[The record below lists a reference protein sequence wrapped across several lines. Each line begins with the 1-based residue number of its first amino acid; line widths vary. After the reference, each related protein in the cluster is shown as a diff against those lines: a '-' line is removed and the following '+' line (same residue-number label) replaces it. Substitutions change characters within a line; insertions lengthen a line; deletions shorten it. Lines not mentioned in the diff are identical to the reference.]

1 MSTAQFR
8 TEADVMRNAA
18 NNVDDTNDSVNAEL
32 NRLQDV
38 AQSTRDYWSG
48 SAQASFDDLMVRFG
62 DAERRLGEALGD
74 IAECA
79 DELLECRISRDEMH
93 GCPLRVFAEHTANI
107 TDDLAGGRLVVA
119 VHIGQAG
126 KDSAFIIDRD
136 GEKGVS
142 ARFG

>member
-48 SAQASFDDLMVRFG
+48 SAQASFDDLMVRFD
-62 DAERRLGEALGD
+62 DAERRLSEALGD
-74 IAECA
+74 IASN
-79 DELLECRISRDEMH
+79 IRDNAGNFED
-93 GCPLRVFAEHTANI
+93 VDATNSDAFANI
-107 TDDLAGGRLVVA
+107 APSGGLVL
-119 VHIGQAG
+119 
-126 KDSAFIIDRD
+126 
-136 GEKGVS
+136 
-142 ARFG
+142 

>member
-48 SAQASFDDLMVRFG
+48 SAQASFDDLMVRFD
-62 DAERRLGEALGD
+62 DAERRLSEALGD
-74 IAECA
+74 IASN
-79 DELLECRISRDEMH
+79 IRDNASNFED
-93 GCPLRVFAEHTANI
+93 VDATNSDAFANI
-107 TDDLAGGRLVVA
+107 APAGGLVL
-119 VHIGQAG
+119 
-126 KDSAFIIDRD
+126 
-136 GEKGVS
+136 
-142 ARFG
+142 

>member
-48 SAQASFDDLMVRFG
+48 SAQASFDDLMVRFD
-62 DAERRLGEALGD
+62 DAERRLGEALSD
-74 IAECA
+74 IASN
-79 DELLECRISRDEMH
+79 IRDNASNFED
-93 GCPLRVFAEHTANI
+93 VDATNSDAFAKIAPSGG
-107 TDDLAGGRLVVA
+107 LAL
-119 VHIGQAG
+119 
-126 KDSAFIIDRD
+126 
-136 GEKGVS
+136 
-142 ARFG
+142 